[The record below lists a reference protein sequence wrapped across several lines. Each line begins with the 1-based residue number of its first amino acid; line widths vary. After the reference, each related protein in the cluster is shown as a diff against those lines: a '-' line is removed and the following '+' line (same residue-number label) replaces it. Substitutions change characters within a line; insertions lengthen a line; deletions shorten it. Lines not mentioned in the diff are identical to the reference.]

1 MPLNNLVKQKGGDF
15 VEQVLQEECTQI
27 RLPKNVRQIGTIDKS
42 AIIYIEDYVVTYLNQ
57 MARKEKLSFGV
68 AALYGRTVFEKDI
81 KYVFISG
88 AVFEEDRPALQSSP
102 NDVIEN
108 GPTKAMLSSFHENK
122 EKYFSELT
130 SVGIA
135 VIHSDSVRVPD
146 AFKRKNR
153 MGNLPGRG
161 AVMIDLDTDGDGAEY
176 YFYNEEGI
184 ALQEGHYIYYEK
196 NDMMQSFLVE
206 WHECEQT
213 GLSEEPLDFVAG
225 TCRMVMDDKKEDR
238 IQERSANWVSA
249 SGLLSL
255 IIISAIGILVMNHYR
270 ETAADGTSAMQ
281 TSELSVSSGQA
292 DTEETINLQTGTDVM
307 AVVEEGMDTGQA
319 EMTEPAEQT
328 YPDGS
333 GVEQTQSEVT
343 QPVQVPETTEDVVEV
358 TTEEAAEIEE
368 AASESVNAGET
379 TESQNIS
386 EELTFPLEYRIEKGD
401 TLFGI
406 CRRYYGT
413 VERVSAVCEY
423 NQIED
428 QDSIFYGQTIVLP

>member
-1 MPLNNLVKQKGGDF
+1 
-15 VEQVLQEECTQI
+15 
-27 RLPKNVRQIGTIDKS
+27 
-42 AIIYIEDYVVTYLNQ
+42 
-57 MARKEKLSFGV
+57 
-68 AALYGRTVFEKDI
+68 
-81 KYVFISG
+81 
-88 AVFEEDRPALQSSP
+88 
-102 NDVIEN
+102 
-108 GPTKAMLSSFHENK
+108 
-122 EKYFSELT
+122 
-130 SVGIA
+130 
-135 VIHSDSVRVPD
+135 
-146 AFKRKNR
+146 
-153 MGNLPGRG
+153 
-161 AVMIDLDTDGDGAEY
+161 
-176 YFYNEEGI
+176 
-184 ALQEGHYIYYEK
+184 
-196 NDMMQSFLVE
+196 
-206 WHECEQT
+206 
-213 GLSEEPLDFVAG
+213 
-225 TCRMVMDDKKEDR
+225 
-238 IQERSANWVSA
+238 
-249 SGLLSL
+249 
-255 IIISAIGILVMNHYR
+255 
-270 ETAADGTSAMQ
+270 
-281 TSELSVSSGQA
+281 
-292 DTEETINLQTGTDVM
+292 
-307 AVVEEGMDTGQA
+307 MDTGQA